1 MTSQQPDM
9 DIAQSCM
16 GYSPLTKRDAPQV
29 RRFGGLLDKTWIFC
43 LLETKQIWVAQPSQG
58 EDALRIIGFC
68 WSGWQLWQSFDP
80 VLSSGQEEA
89 MGSHGY
95 RKFPCDSLDGFW
107 GTMTFIR
114 TPPKTWRARWSYPLY
129 KRFPSTGFAGAC
141 YYAVEVVSHPYFPVR
156 LVPCLHAVARMK
168 KMSRCSAMYHRRLP
182 WGAPD
187 WFAEA

>member
-1 MTSQQPDM
+1 MHPKYGDLV
-9 DIAQSCM
+9 DFWIKL
-16 GYSPLTKRDAPQV
+16 GYFVYLKPSKFELRSPVRVKTLWGSLDFAEAVDNYGNHLILFYPVV
-29 RRFGGLLDKTWIFC
+29 RRK
-43 LLETKQIWVAQPSQG
+43 
-58 EDALRIIGFC
+58 
-68 WSGWQLWQSFDP
+68 LW
-80 VLSSGQEEA
+80 GA
-89 MGSHGY
+89 MGIES
-95 RKFPCDSLDGFW
+95 FPVILWMDFG

-114 TPPKTWRARWSYPLY
+114 TPPKTWRARRSYPLY